1 MASSSSG
8 TVDSPPAGGV
18 ARAHRGLALLFLAAV
33 VVQFFLAGLGAF
45 GAESYAAHRALGNAL
60 GVVGLVLII
69 LAAVGRREALQA
81 SAVLFVLLIVQ
92 AILGAA
98 GDDLGVLG
106 GLHPVNAL
114 AILGVGSLTAAG
126 VPLRFGHGRRSEARL

>member
-1 MASSSSG
+1 MASSSTG
-8 TVDSPPAGGV
+8 AAEPRPAGGV
-18 ARAHRGLALLFLAAV
+18 ARAHRGLAILFQIAV

-60 GVVGLVLII
+60 GLIGLVLVI
-69 LAAVGRREALQA
+69 LAAVGRKEALPA

-92 AILGAA
+92 AILGMA
-98 GDDLGVLG
+98 GDDVGVLG

-114 AILGVGSLTAAG
+114 LILGVGGLTIAG
-126 VPLRFGHGRRSEARL
+126 APLRFGHGRRSEARL